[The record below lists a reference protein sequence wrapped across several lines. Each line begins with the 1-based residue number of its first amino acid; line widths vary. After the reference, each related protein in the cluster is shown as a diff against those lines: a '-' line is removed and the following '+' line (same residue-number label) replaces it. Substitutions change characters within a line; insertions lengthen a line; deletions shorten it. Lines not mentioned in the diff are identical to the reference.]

1 MGSIVLV
8 RHAQGSF
15 FSDDYDQLSPEGLR
29 QADQLGEYWRAQSI
43 SFTEVYL
50 GPRQRH
56 CQTAERALAVCQT
69 GIASK
74 PKLIML
80 PNGMNTRLI
89 G

>member
-43 SFTEVYL
+43 SFTEEKM
-50 GPRQRH
+50 GRDMDD
-56 CQTAERALAVCQT
+56 ALPSFLRSDRFQLFFSV
-69 GIASK
+69 
-74 PKLIML
+74 
-80 PNGMNTRLI
+80 
-89 G
+89 